1 MRAAQCDRARFWI
14 SLQLDGVLSEFETAL
29 LDQHVRRCTECRGF
43 SVDAAAQ
50 TALLRAAAHEPLAVP
65 VRLPERTHGARRALT
80 GLVSV
85 AAAAAAAVVALH
97 GVGSHSGTT
106 SAARVRTVAH
116 PAALAVLAI
125 DANTLGVRR
134 QVRGS
139 RPDSPIVRGT
149 YGQPA

>member
-1 MRAAQCDRARFWI
+1 
-14 SLQLDGVLSEFETAL
+14 
-29 LDQHVRRCTECRGF
+29 
-43 SVDAAAQ
+43 
-50 TALLRAAAHEPLAVP
+50 
-65 VRLPERTHGARRALT
+65 
-80 GLVSV
+80 
-85 AAAAAAAVVALH
+85 
-97 GVGSHSGTT
+97 
-106 SAARVRTVAH
+106 VRTVAH